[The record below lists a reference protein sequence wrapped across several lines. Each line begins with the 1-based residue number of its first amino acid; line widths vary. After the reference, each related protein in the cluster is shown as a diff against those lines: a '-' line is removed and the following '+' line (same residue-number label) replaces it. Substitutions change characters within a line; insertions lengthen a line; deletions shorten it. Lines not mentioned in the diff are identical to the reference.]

1 MPNQVSIP
9 FKRTYVV
16 PIREATREY
25 ILSHYTDTHPDAY
38 RWDIGQWEKLRSE
51 AVQSVVHVDRVNA
64 LISYHAQLVFILTKL
79 PSDIGLE
86 IPYAP
91 VFNGDA
97 LPETL
102 QSLIYERA
110 GVLFNLAALS
120 SQLGA
125 AEDRSA
131 PQGLKQAIKFYQSAA
146 GALNY
151 LNGSVVPQLRTTV
164 PPGEVPLEFTEP
176 FIRGLEFLMLAQAQ
190 ECVWQRAVMDH
201 YKNGLIA
208 KLAAKVSSLYASA
221 ASHIRD
227 TSIKHVFPSS
237 WIAHIETKS
246 LHFQAAAQFR
256 KSLEDLEAH
265 KYGHEISR
273 LTEAQTVA
281 KKGYDTAR
289 RGGVVGAVQQ
299 DIKSLLD
306 IVQKNLSRAER
317 DNDLI
322 YHQDV
327 PSTSALP
334 AIQEVSMVQ
343 PLTEPGLQ
351 DPKAVIG
358 ADGVIFGELL
368 GWGAQLAIAIYN
380 DRRQNWIAE
389 EITERARR
397 LHDGSRSVLDSL
409 NLPAALEALD
419 RPIGLP
425 PSLLKKAEEVRLE
438 SGPDRIEASIRDV
451 ETLANHNS
459 ALLDEAMEIM
469 DQEAEDDE
477 AFRDTHRVSERPPSH
492 EANTDLVGKEQRY
505 RAVLQQAR
513 DSDELVH
520 KKFEQWEENIIQ
532 LTWSEADLEDFI
544 PSSTVAS
551 QTRRAS
557 ADPVRAHARALRVQL
572 EKLDDLSKSRGEV
585 VARVSRLTGADV
597 ITPRILRAAA
607 AMEQWVNVQ
616 PAMFEDILDEE
627 LAKYDKF
634 RVQLQ
639 DDERQQ
645 AELLDA
651 VKERHGEFMRSRK
664 EDASVKER
672 ELALQSL
679 DLAYHKYKEIIRNLD
694 EGLKFYNDLAVILS
708 QFKEDCKEWVNLRR
722 NEISTLTQA
731 LESLNVSDVA
741 RQRQISV
748 PPAHQQFEPTPV
760 SPEPHEP
767 ESAAP
772 PPKLPG
778 HRFQGALDLP
788 PPDSDEW
795 ETIDIPPAPKPTTG
809 RRAVAGR

>member
-1 MPNQVSIP
+1 MPNQLSIP

-38 RWDIGQWEKLRSE
+38 RWDIAQWEKLRAE
-51 AVQSVVHVDRVNA
+51 AVETVLHVDRVNA

-79 PSDIGLE
+79 PADIGLE

-91 VFNGDA
+91 VFDGDA

-102 QSLIYERA
+102 NNLVYERA
-110 GVLFNLAALS
+110 GVLFNLAALY

-125 AEDRSA
+125 AEDRMT
-131 PQGLKQAIKFYQSAA
+131 PHGLKQAIKFYQSGA

-151 LNGSVVPQLRTTV
+151 LNASVLPQLRTIV
-164 PPGEVPLEFTEP
+164 PPDEAPLEFTEP
-176 FIRGLEFLMLAQAQ
+176 FVRGLEFLMLAQAQ

-208 KLAAKVSSLYASA
+208 KLSAKVSSLYASSA
-221 ASHIRD
+221 IHVRDVSVRHI
-227 TSIKHVFPSS
+227 FPSW
-237 WIAHIETKS
+237 WIAHVETKS
-246 LHFQAAAQFR
+246 LHFQAAAQYR
-256 KSLEDLEAH
+256 KSLEDLEVH

-281 KKGYDTAR
+281 KKGYDVAR
-289 RGGVVGAVQQ
+289 RGGAVAPVQQ

-306 IVQKNLSRAER
+306 IVQKNISRAER

-327 PSTSALP
+327 PPTSALP

-358 ADGVIFGELL
+358 TDGVIFGELL
-368 GWGAQLAIAIYN
+368 GWGARLAIDIYN

-397 LHDGSRSVLDSL
+397 LDDGCRSVLDSL

-425 PSLLKKAEEVRLE
+425 PSLLKKAEGVRLE
-438 SGPDRIEASIRDV
+438 NGPDRIETSIRDV

-459 ALLDEAMEIM
+459 TLLDEAMEIL
-469 DQEAEDDE
+469 DQEAEEDE
-477 AFRDTHRVSERPPSH
+477 AFRETHPVSERPPSH
-492 EANTDLVGKEQRY
+492 QANTDLVGKEQRY
-505 RAVLQQAR
+505 RTVLQQAR
-513 DSDELVH
+513 DSDELVRQ
-520 KKFEQWEENIIQ
+520 KWEQWEENISQ
-532 LTWSEADLEDFI
+532 LTWSESDLENSI
-544 PSSTVAS
+544 PSSTVS
-551 QTRRAS
+551 HTQPQS
-557 ADPVRAHARALRVQL
+557 AGPVRTHARALRVHL
-572 EKLDDLSKSRGEV
+572 EKLDDLSKVRGEL
-585 VARVSRLTGADV
+585 VAKVTRLAGADD
-597 ITPRILRAAA
+597 ITPRILTAAA

-634 RVQLQ
+634 RVRLQ
-639 DDERQQ
+639 DDEKQQ
-645 AELLDA
+645 SELLDA
-651 VKERHGEFMRSRK
+651 VRERQAEFVRSRK
-664 EDASVKER
+664 EDGSVKDR

-679 DLAYHKYKEIIRNLD
+679 DLAYHKYREIIRNLD

-708 QFKEDCKEWVNLRR
+708 QFRDGCKEWVSLRR
-722 NEISTLTQA
+722 NEISTLTHA
-731 LESLNVSDVA
+731 LASLNFSDA
-741 RQRQISV
+741 AKHGPNPIPS
-748 PPAHQQFEPTPV
+748 AHEPEPVPV

-767 ESAAP
+767 EVAAP
-772 PPKLPG
+772 PRKLPG
-778 HRFQGALDLP
+778 HRVRGALDLP

-795 ETIDIPPAPKPTTG
+795 ETIDIPPAPKPATG